1 MSDTASASP
10 AAAPMRIRAR
20 GRSFLALVLSPEAP
34 LNLWLAGL
42 DQQIVRSGGL
52 FSGKPVILDLGLLA
66 ADTTGLTTLLDDIR
80 SRGVRIISIE
90 GGDRSWPAVADWDWP
105 ASFEGGRPSGEV
117 DLPEQATEADTAAA
131 SSVSGGQTLVL
142 EGAIRS
148 GQCIQH
154 MQGDVVILG
163 AVSSGAE
170 IVAAGSIH
178 VYGILRGRAIAGV
191 GGKSDARIF
200 ASRMEAELLAL
211 DGFYA
216 VTEDIDPT
224 VFGQAAQALLDEDRV
239 RVLPLPR

>member
-1 MSDTASASP
+1 MSDTASASH
-10 AAAPMRIRAR
+10 ASSPMRIRAR

-42 DQQIVRSGGL
+42 DQQVVRSGGL
-52 FSGKPVILDLGLLA
+52 FSGKPVILDLGLLSEE
-66 ADTTGLTTLLDDIR
+66 TPSLPTLLEDIR

-90 GGDRSWPAVADWDWP
+90 GGDRSWPAVAGWDWP

-117 DLPEQATEADTAAA
+117 ELPDQGAAA
-131 SSVSGGQTLVL
+131 DATAVAAPAGGQTLIL
-142 EGAIRS
+142 DGAIRS

-154 MQGDVVILG
+154 MQGDVIIIG
-163 AVSSGAE
+163 SVSSGAE

-178 VYGILRGRAIAGV
+178 VYGSLRGRAIAGV
-191 GGKSDARIF
+191 GGKSEARIF

-216 VTEDIDPT
+216 VTEDIDAAI
-224 VFGQAAQALLDEDRV
+224 FGQPAQVLLDEDRV